1 RGGGA
6 REGGTLSE
14 AGSIPS
20 HEIPI
25 FEDAGLPLLAFQDEV
40 FGGSRGAGGPSPL
53 GGGGKRGPPP
63 PPQARRLHHLDDG
76 LGPARLEGGGQRG
89 IGAAPD
95 RVPDVVRLHVSA
107 AGGELTALMPEHI
120 RDAGMGLEPP
130 RRYCVEQRRE
140 AIGRRV
146 RQVVKLA
153 LGR

>member
-1 RGGGA
+1 M
-6 REGGTLSE
+6 TIL
-14 AGSIPS
+14 
-20 HEIPI
+20 
-25 FEDAGLPLLAFQDEV
+25 EDAGLTLLAVHDEV
-40 FGGSRGAGGPSPL
+40 LGRSRGAAGPFPL
-53 GGGGKRGPPP
+53 EGGGEIGAAP

-130 RRYCVEQRRE
+130 RRYC
-140 AIGRRV
+140 
-146 RQVVKLA
+146 
-153 LGR
+153 